1 MDNEKYEKA
10 SILASEL
17 DKTLTDYTS
26 TVEDLTVEDVL
37 LAISLLLNNE
47 IETQYQEYIETEDE
61 DKITEKINKI
71 FESTSNESLES
82 TAYLMSQGLTTVI
95 LSIMQNLEDF
105 EKESEDK

>member
-26 TVEDLTVEDVL
+26 TVQDLTVEDVL
-37 LAISLLLNNE
+37 LAISLILNNE
-47 IETQYQEYIETEDE
+47 IETQYKEYIDAEENE
-61 DKITEKINKI
+61 VTEKVNKL
-71 FESTSNESLES
+71 FEATNNESLEN

-95 LSIMQNLEDF
+95 LSIMQNLEQYAEENQDN
-105 EKESEDK
+105 

>member
-26 TVEDLTVEDVL
+26 TVQDLTVEDVL
-37 LAISLLLNNE
+37 LAISLIFNNE
-47 IETQYQEYIETEDE
+47 IETQYKEYIDTEE
-61 DKITEKINKI
+61 NEVTEKVNKL
-71 FESTSNESLES
+71 FEATNNESLEN

-95 LSIMQNLEDF
+95 LSIMQNLEQYAEENQDI
-105 EKESEDK
+105 